1 MYFKVFYFSAYVC
14 LHFCV
19 HTSCRSLWRPEEVV
33 RTTGNGAAG
42 SCEPLVLG
50 LNSGSFKEWK
60 VLLTIEPSLQP
71 LIICSFKNSVVT
83 AFKGQFLHNRNM
95 INGKHLL
102 FRRWDLSYYNYNWCI
117 SGCNYIT
124 GKFTSEAL

>member
-1 MYFKVFYFSAYVC
+1 MRVC
-14 LHFCV
+14 TFVCTHLVDPCGGQKRV
-19 HTSCRSLWRPEEVV
+19 L
-33 RTTGNGAAG
+33 
-42 SCEPLVLG
+42 EPLEMVLQAVVSHWCWG

-60 VLLTIEPSLQP
+60 VLLTTEPSHQP

-83 AFKGQFLHNRNM
+83 AFKGQLLHNRNM